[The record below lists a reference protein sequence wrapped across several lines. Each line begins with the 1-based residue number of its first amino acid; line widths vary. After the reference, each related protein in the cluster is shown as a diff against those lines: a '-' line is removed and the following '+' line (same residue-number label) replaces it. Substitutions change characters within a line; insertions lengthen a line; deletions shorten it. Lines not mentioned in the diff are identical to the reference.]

1 MQLHHDDAPPM
12 EERGQDRQVKW
23 TKSAARIF
31 EQVACH
37 VE

>member
-1 MQLHHDDAPPM
+1 MQLYHDDAPM
-12 EERGQDRQVKW
+12 EERDQDWQVKW

-31 EQVACH
+31 GQVACP